1 MVVFAQVYFNVFMI
15 IPNLLNERMHILAL
29 YSGSLLFEYLLF
41 RAEFLFVYSSTNNN
55 KLTIVRLSLRKMLI
69 TY

>member
-15 IPNLLNERMHILAL
+15 IPNLINERMYILAL